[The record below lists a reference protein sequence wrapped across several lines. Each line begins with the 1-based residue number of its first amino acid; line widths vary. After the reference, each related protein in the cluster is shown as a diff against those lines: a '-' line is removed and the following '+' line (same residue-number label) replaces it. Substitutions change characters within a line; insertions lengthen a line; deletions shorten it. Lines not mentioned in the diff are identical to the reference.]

1 MIEDFNALDA
11 AMQLGT
17 SNAVKM
23 WINWMGIIFL
33 SSLFF
38 VWKRKPARYVLLA
51 MLLTLPLGFLVWK
64 LSNSI
69 HLIGIAHLIL
79 WLPLLIYLYKV
90 EYSKSTSSAARP
102 DRLKSSYYIWL
113 SLLIL
118 TIVISLI
125 FDVRDIAL
133 VLMGQK

>member
-1 MIEDFNALDA
+1 MNELQT
-11 AMQLGT
+11 AMEVG
-17 SNAVKM
+17 SSDAVKM

-51 MLLTLPLGFLVWK
+51 MLLTLPLGFAVWK
-64 LSNSI
+64 VTNSI

-79 WLPLLIYLYKV
+79 WLPLVIYLYKT
-90 EYSKSTSSAARP
+90 EFSGEALNIAIKE
-102 DRLKSSYYIWL
+102 RLKRPYFIWVC
-113 SLLIL
+113 LLFI
-118 TIVISLI
+118 TICISLV